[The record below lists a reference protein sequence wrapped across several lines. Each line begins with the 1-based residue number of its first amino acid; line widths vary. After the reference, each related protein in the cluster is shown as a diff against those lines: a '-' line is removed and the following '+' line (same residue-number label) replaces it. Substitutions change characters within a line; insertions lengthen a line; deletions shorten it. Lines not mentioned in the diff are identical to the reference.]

1 MDRLADIPSYI
12 FPNEGDRW
20 VNVGG
25 PNWFSKAS
33 SSGDCVIDNAIVEEK
48 SPDEIFVETVIDNLS
63 SNEKYSEATEASFSD
78 SSEIIHERNGCVG
91 KITTRNILAV
101 ALLAAGTLT
110 LLLTFLVI
118 APSKKDS
125 AQTSLQSSTPAP
137 SNSSTLTNVFLPT
150 SNPTGQPTTSD
161 LASSRTTSAPTSK
174 LTAEGD
180 LPSSRT
186 SSPPTLNP
194 TKSPSHQLTIKPTTS
209 PTKAPTT
216 PGPTKTP
223 TIKPTASPTKAPT
236 PKPSQSPT
244 KTPTTPV
251 PILAPTPAPV
261 QPTPVP
267 SKAPIASS
275 PNTLPALVY
284 AGNNGVPA
292 SAFPLKVCEGD
303 CDSDGDCEGQLVCMP
318 RNGGESVPGCNG
330 FDGGNSDYCINLDH
344 PEPSPAQPTKPP
356 TNPPPTPVPS
366 KAPIA
371 SSPNTLPALV
381 YAGNNGV
388 PASAFPLKVCE
399 GDCDSDGDCEGQL
412 VCMPRNGGESVP
424 GCNGFDGGNS
434 DYCINLD
441 HPEPSPAQPTKQ
453 PTKLP
458 YVPGKLTVRSNGL
471 LLSQGLQSRI
481 IARTGQPVVLTGLG
495 KDKNGNYPTS
505 RAFHD
510 EPDGAAV
517 FDWKDDG
524 WVYVTNSEVLAHGGG
539 GVSALYFNRDGLV
552 VDYKRLLTGSTHNCG
567 GGKTP
572 WNTWG
577 KTTYISRGFVPT
589 CTEDCFYSPIPFVL
603 TFDLQLL
610 AKSPGMGIY
619 TRWIRRENGVPKR

>member
-1 MDRLADIPSYI
+1 MNIKIIDPPKPSKNQFRSKNSMDRLADIPSYI

-344 PEPSPAQPTKPP
+344 PEPSPAQPTK
-356 TNPPPTPVPS
+356 
-366 KAPIA
+366 
-371 SSPNTLPALV
+371 
-381 YAGNNGV
+381 
-388 PASAFPLKVCE
+388 
-399 GDCDSDGDCEGQL
+399 
-412 VCMPRNGGESVP
+412 
-424 GCNGFDGGNS
+424 
-434 DYCINLD
+434 
-441 HPEPSPAQPTKQ
+441 Q

>member
-344 PEPSPAQPTKPP
+344 PEPSPAQPTK
-356 TNPPPTPVPS
+356 
-366 KAPIA
+366 
-371 SSPNTLPALV
+371 
-381 YAGNNGV
+381 
-388 PASAFPLKVCE
+388 
-399 GDCDSDGDCEGQL
+399 
-412 VCMPRNGGESVP
+412 
-424 GCNGFDGGNS
+424 
-434 DYCINLD
+434 
-441 HPEPSPAQPTKQ
+441 Q